1 MASKV
6 KVAVLGTGSLG
17 QNHVRI
23 YAELAAAG
31 QVELAGI
38 FEPSRPTRPR
48 KIAAKHN
55 VRIFNSVA
63 EAAAAADAL
72 NIVTPTTTHF
82 ELAKLL
88 LQQGKHVLVEKPMT
102 DSSEQAAELCELA
115 QQSICAASRPRRA
128 VQSRFQIS

>member
-38 FEPSRPTRPR
+38 FDTQADTAR

-55 VRIFNSVA
+55 ARIFNSVA
-63 EAAAAADAL
+63 EAAAAADA
-72 NIVTPTTTHF
+72 
-82 ELAKLL
+82 
-88 LQQGKHVLVEKPMT
+88 VEYCH
-102 DSSEQAAELCELA
+102 AHHHA
-115 QQSICAASRPRRA
+115 
-128 VQSRFQIS
+128 F